1 MRAAKESKIKRWK
14 MLENTKLNI
23 KIPFDTCKQEWA
35 GLKGLVADKGVSSK
49 RKRERKEKE
58 KEREPG

>member
-35 GLKGLVADKGVSSK
+35 GLKGLVADKGVK
-49 RKRERKEKE
+49 Q
-58 KEREPG
+58 